1 MKNLLCCSRNNG
13 SNIHINMYA
22 NFGNLELKL
31 TQVNTIKYDVKS
43 YQFMT
48 TMVKCTDVRLK
59 IFKELTTYRR
69 YVDTVNEYVLGQLE
83 CRQGPYAFDS
93 GLSLTSFQLHRIET
107 GDA

>member
-69 YVDTVNEYVLGQLE
+69 YVDTVNECVMQL
-83 CRQGPYAFDS
+83 PHFKYNAI
-93 GLSLTSFQLHRIET
+93 GLKQEVFRFVRM
-107 GDA
+107 